1 VYSSV
6 LLAAEGMNERYK
18 GHMKTPSLEPAEV
31 AAVLVLVAVV
41 AVVVVVF
48 DVAERSKDIV
58 TGWGSWI
65 DGH

>member
-6 LLAAEGMNERYK
+6 SLAAEGMNERYK

-41 AVVVVVF
+41 VVVVVF

>member
-41 AVVVVVF
+41 VVVVVF